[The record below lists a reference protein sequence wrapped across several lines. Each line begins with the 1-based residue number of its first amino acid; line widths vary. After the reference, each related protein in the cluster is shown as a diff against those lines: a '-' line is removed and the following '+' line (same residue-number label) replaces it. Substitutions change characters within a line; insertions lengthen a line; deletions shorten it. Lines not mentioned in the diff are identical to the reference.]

1 MTAVSEKG
9 GGNIWA
15 SRAFLLQFSCWPV
28 IWFYLMLMS
37 TGCLAPLA
45 HMVIPG
51 SQYSN
56 FTRNIFIVV
65 IYFWAR
71 VSTNKDCC
79 CCCCCCYKC
88 TFYMFYRMIIWTQG
102 SKKWICFSVIQFSLP
117 WRTFTP
123 WWFKQN
129 WLSTHFVYYYFF
141 SQYPQNV
148 CHLSEIRLRS

>member
-1 MTAVSEKG
+1 MSFTCIS
-9 GGNIWA
+9 A
-15 SRAFLLQFSCWPV
+15 SVFFLTSNLILFNADVNWLPGS
-28 IWFYLMLMS
+28 
-37 TGCLAPLA
+37 LA

-71 VSTNKDCC
+71 VNTNKDCC

-102 SKKWICFSVIQFSLP
+102 SKKWICFSVIQFFLP

-141 SQYPQNV
+141 SQSP
-148 CHLSEIRLRS
+148 